1 MLYPHDAVNGTPNE
15 IINCRCHVEYF
26 LKNYGTY
33 NKTETNTS
41 KLGSISGLGAGSDP
55 KPLGNDLPK
64 DKIVNPNYNPSDDQW
79 NQNCPSAVI
88 AYEMKIR
95 GETNAEALS
104 AKEYPIIE
112 GKINVFGNAHE
123 VKLDENIDFR
133 TYFAK
138 SKTQSICVVHNHPS
152 CTGFSSEDLALFLK
166 PQIKTMVAVTNKGK
180 VYLLHKKENF
190 DRTKV
195 SDIINSNKE
204 LKTDEITKKILE
216 KASRCGIEY
225 LR

>member
-1 MLYPHDAVNGTPNE
+1 MKQWITQTWISERDNKVRKTHKNVDDGKTIHINDYFHVGNSLMLYPHDAVNGTPNQ

-88 AYEMKIR
+88 AY
-95 GETNAEALS
+95 
-104 AKEYPIIE
+104 
-112 GKINVFGNAHE
+112 
-123 VKLDENIDFR
+123 
-133 TYFAK
+133 
-138 SKTQSICVVHNHPS
+138 
-152 CTGFSSEDLALFLK
+152 
-166 PQIKTMVAVTNKGK
+166 
-180 VYLLHKKENF
+180 
-190 DRTKV
+190 
-195 SDIINSNKE
+195 
-204 LKTDEITKKILE
+204 
-216 KASRCGIEY
+216 
-225 LR
+225 